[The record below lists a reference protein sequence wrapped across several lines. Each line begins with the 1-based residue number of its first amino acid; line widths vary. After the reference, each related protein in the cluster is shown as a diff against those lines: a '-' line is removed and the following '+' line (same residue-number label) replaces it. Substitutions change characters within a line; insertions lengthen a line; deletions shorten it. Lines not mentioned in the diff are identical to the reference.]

1 MEGSRKADCVSPAPY
16 RRSAPGGR
24 PECDSR
30 PVRARAMISQHFE
43 VALAVTVGLAIERG
57 PRDAE
62 LAQRALG
69 RQM

>member
-1 MEGSRKADCVSPAPY
+1 VSLQRHIDDLPPEGARNAIPDPI
-16 RRSAPGGR
+16 
-24 PECDSR
+24 
-30 PVRARAMISQHFE
+30 RARAMISQHFE